1 MSTRPH
7 AVRRPISVVA
17 VGSLAAILSAC
28 VSAPPAPEQMS
39 RTKVETAPADLQL
52 LCSDAV
58 AKASG
63 IDTTKI
69 LPVSSSKLDS
79 NTYQVEV
86 DASGKKT
93 SCLVDAEGNVKSI
106 QPV

>member
-1 MSTRPH
+1 MSTRQH
-7 AVRRPISVVA
+7 ALRKSISGVA
-17 VGSLAAILSAC
+17 VGSLAAMLSAC

-52 LCSDAV
+52 LCSNAV
-58 AKASG
+58 AKANG
-63 IDTTKI
+63 IDATKI
-69 LPVSSSKLDS
+69 LPISSSKLDS

-86 DASGKKT
+86 DAGGKKT

>member
-1 MSTRPH
+1 MSAKD
-7 AVRRPISVVA
+7 AVRNSILVTAIGFLAGA
-17 VGSLAAILSAC
+17 VSAC
-28 VSAPPAPEQMS
+28 VSAPPPQNQMS

-52 LCSDAV
+52 LCASAV

-63 IDTTKI
+63 VDSTKI

-79 NTYQVEV
+79 RTYQVEL

-93 SCLVDAEGNVKSI
+93 SCLVDTDGNVKSVE
-106 QPV
+106 PV